1 MKKRKFNNGGN
12 ILGGLM
18 GLSGSLIGAYQ
29 NVNPLDQSTI
39 NQARQD
45 ASTAGNTAFGA
56 SSMSGLMD
64 QYNNQP
70 QLQQLSAQDI
80 YDPSSRERFSQLF
93 GAGYGAYQG
102 TQALTDNFDWDNI
115 KKEASQKANGGYIDS
130 IINLAGAG
138 LGMGLNAISNAVQK
152 RKAEEAAQRQNI
164 LNDFALN
171 RQNHNF
177 NIAVEDTKNNMFNNQ
192 ALQMMADGGSIY
204 IKSSKRG
211 TFTEAAKRRGLGVQE
226 FASRVLANKENY
238 SPAMVKKANFA
249 RNAAK
254 WHAFGGNLS
263 TQGSDWTNGLN
274 WINEGG
280 THEANPQDGV
290 PMGIA
295 PDGKPNLVEEGEVIF
310 NDDYVFSN
318 RLKVPKVVRDKYKLK
333 DDITFAEAIKKLSK
347 ESEER
352 PNDPISQD
360 GLDVFIND
368 LTASQEEVRMK
379 KQANE
384 LKQQIA
390 NMSPE
395 ELQGLQQ
402 LMQQQGSEQPI
413 FACGGYK
420 FDKGGDKD
428 LQKVQRYLPQL
439 SIEQVSA
446 LLTHLGIPYNA
457 LGTQA
462 DDRLMREVLAEKI
475 GTDGNKYETLLNAVR
490 DITEGVKYKE
500 GETAYTPIG
509 KGIDTQ
515 AEDFINTLSNYEGSM
530 IPGNLPGT
538 YRPDGSMDAAE
549 IEKSPE
555 YQKFKQRWKDMYTKG
570 TDAEK
575 ALALKYFEQLDAR
588 NVGDNKMVNE
598 DGTINWSTYD
608 KLNYDKLGGVY
619 HMYDRFKDPL
629 FERSVYRINGK
640 EVEYDPNNPNAFYSM
655 AQGADEVDDYGRIT
669 HVYNLTPRIFKDA
682 EVLEQEE
689 SGDKQSTLPTWM
701 RYAPVV
707 GSGIG
712 ALASMTQEPRDYSTN
727 VPFRQS
733 TFEPI
738 GDYLTY
744 QPVDTQRY
752 INAANQQAA
761 AQREAIFNASSGN
774 RAQALANMAAA
785 NYTNQQGIAALMN
798 QAEQINWP
806 RQIQASEF
814 NRGTNQF
821 NAQAFNQSSQANMA
835 LNNLRLNQAQQNA
848 NLRRAED
855 LARDEAISGNLS
867 DLFTNL
873 GNIGTENFNMNMVNE
888 NPALY
893 YGLTGRGGIN
903 YKRKDGGLLTKK
915 NRRK

>member
-1 MKKRKFNNGGN
+1 MKESKFDKGVN
-12 ILGGLM
+12 ILGGLT
-18 GLSGSLIGAYQ
+18 GLAGSLIGAYN
-29 NVNPLDQSTI
+29 NVNPLDQNTI

-45 ASTAGNTAFGA
+45 AYTVGNTAFGT
-56 SSMSGLMD
+56 SSMSELMD

-80 YDPSSRERFSQLF
+80 YDPSSKERFSQLF

-192 ALQMMADGGSIY
+192 AIQMMADGGSIY
-204 IKSSKRG
+204 IKPSKRG
-211 TFTEAAKRRGLGVQE
+211 TFTEAAKRRGLEVQE
-226 FASRVLANKENY
+226 FADRVLANKENY

-274 WINEGG
+274 WINNGG

-318 RLKVPKVVRDKYKLK
+318 RLKVPKMIRDKYKLK

-402 LMQQQGSEQPI
+402 LMQQQESQQPVFAYGGST
-413 FACGGYK
+413 GHK
-420 FDKGGDKD
+420 F
-428 LQKVQRYLPQL
+428 
-439 SIEQVSA
+439 
-446 LLTHLGIPYNA
+446 
-457 LGTQA
+457 
-462 DDRLMREVLAEKI
+462 
-475 GTDGNKYETLLNAVR
+475 
-490 DITEGVKYKE
+490 E
-500 GETAYTPIG
+500 GE
-509 KGIDTQ
+509 
-515 AEDFINTLSNYEGSM
+515 
-530 IPGNLPGT
+530 
-538 YRPDGSMDAAE
+538 
-549 IEKSPE
+549 
-555 YQKFKQRWKDMYTKG
+555 
-570 TDAEK
+570 
-575 ALALKYFEQLDAR
+575 
-588 NVGDNKMVNE
+588 GDE
-598 DGTINWSTYD
+598 
-608 KLNYDKLGGVY
+608 
-619 HMYDRFKDPL
+619 
-629 FERSVYRINGK
+629 
-640 EVEYDPNNPNAFYSM
+640 
-655 AQGADEVDDYGRIT
+655 
-669 HVYNLTPRIFKDA
+669 
-682 EVLEQEE
+682 
-689 SGDKQSTLPTWM
+689 
-701 RYAPVV
+701 
-707 GSGIG
+707 
-712 ALASMTQEPRDYSTN
+712 
-727 VPFRQS
+727 
-733 TFEPI
+733 
-738 GDYLTY
+738 
-744 QPVDTQRY
+744 
-752 INAANQQAA
+752 
-761 AQREAIFNASSGN
+761 
-774 RAQALANMAAA
+774 AQALKKAIEDDR
-785 NYTNQQGIAALMN
+785 TL
-798 QAEQINWP
+798 
-806 RQIQASEF
+806 AS
-814 NRGTNQF
+814 R
-821 NAQAFNQSSQANMA
+821 
-835 LNNLRLNQAQQNA
+835 
-848 NLRRAED
+848 
-855 LARDEAISGNLS
+855 
-867 DLFTNL
+867 
-873 GNIGTENFNMNMVNE
+873 
-888 NPALY
+888 Y
-893 YGLTGRGGIN
+893 YGQF
-903 YKRKDGGLLTKK
+903 
-915 NRRK
+915 

>member
-1 MKKRKFNNGGN
+1 MKKRKFNKGGN
-12 ILGGLM
+12 ILGGLT
-18 GLSGSLIGAYQ
+18 GLAGSLIGAYN
-29 NVNPLDQSTI
+29 NVNPLDQNTI
-39 NQARQD
+39 NQARQN
-45 ASTAGNTAFGA
+45 AYTVGNTAFGT

-80 YDPSSRERFSQLF
+80 YDPSSKERFSQLF

-102 TQALTDNFDWDNI
+102 TQALTDNFNWDNI

-204 IKSSKRG
+204 IKPNKRG

-238 SPAMVKKANFA
+238 SPAMIKKTNFS

-274 WINEGG
+274 WINNGG

-318 RLKVPKVVRDKYKLK
+318 RLKVPKMIRDKYKLK

-379 KQANE
+379 KQTDE

-402 LMQQQGSEQPI
+402 LMQQQGGEQPV
-413 FACGGYK
+413 FAFGGYK
-420 FDKGGDKD
+420 FEEGGDKES
-428 LQKVQRYLPQL
+428 QKVQRY
-439 SIEQVSA
+439 IEQLNNDQVKA
-446 LLTHLGIPYNA
+446 LLNA
-457 LGTQA
+457 LQVEYTEKGDQS
-462 DDRLMREVLAEKI
+462 DNRLMRELLANSLGK
-475 GTDGNKYETLLNAVR
+475 TDQYQNLTNAVR
-490 DITEGVKYKE
+490 NLIEGVKNKNE
-500 GETAYTPIG
+500 ETEYIQIG
-509 KGIDTQ
+509 KGINTQ
-515 AEDFINTLSNYEGSM
+515 AQDFINTLSNYEGSM

-538 YRPDGSMDAAE
+538 YRPDNSIDAAE
-549 IEKSPE
+549 IEKSPA
-555 YQKFKQRWKDMYTKG
+555 YQKFKQIWKDMYNNG
-570 TDAEK
+570 TDEEK
-575 ALALKYFEQLDAR
+575 KLALQYFNQLDAR

-598 DGTINWSTYD
+598 DGTINWDTYD

-629 FERSVYRINGK
+629 WERTVYRINGQ
-640 EVEYDPNNPNAFYSM
+640 EVEYDSNNPNAFYNI
-655 AQGADEVDDYGRIT
+655 AEGNDEIDDEGKVT
-669 HVYNLTPRIFKDA
+669 HVYNLTPYVFKNPETT
-682 EVLEQEE
+682 EVSELKEQE
-689 SGDKQSTLPTWM
+689 TLPTWL

-712 ALASMTQEPRDYSTN
+712 SLISMTQEPKDYSTN

-744 QPVDTQRY
+744 QPVDTQKY

-761 AQREAIFNASSGN
+761 AQRDAILNASSGN

-806 RQIQASEF
+806 RQVQASEF

-855 LARDEAISGNLS
+855 LARDEAISSNLS
-867 DLFTNL
+867 NLFTNL

-893 YGLTGRGGIN
+893 YGLTGRGDIN

>member
-1 MKKRKFNNGGN
+1 MKENKFDKVGN
-12 ILGGLM
+12 ILGGLT
-18 GLSGSLIGAYQ
+18 GLAGSLIGAYN
-29 NVNPLDQSTI
+29 NVNPLDQNTI

-45 ASTAGNTAFGA
+45 AYTVGNTAFGT

-80 YDPSSRERFSQLF
+80 YDPSSKERFSQLF

-102 TQALTDNFDWDNI
+102 TQALTDNFNWDNI

-177 NIAVEDTKNNMFNNQ
+177 NLAVEDTKNNMFNNQ
-192 ALQMMADGGSIY
+192 AIQMMADGGSIY
-204 IKSSKRG
+204 IKPSKRG

-274 WINEGG
+274 WINNGG

-295 PDGKPNLVEEGEVIF
+295 PDGNPNLVEEGEVIF

-318 RLKVPKVVRDKYKLK
+318 RLKVPKVIRDKYKLK

-402 LMQQQGSEQPI
+402 LMQQQESEQPM
-413 FACGGYK
+413 FAFGG
-420 FDKGGDKD
+420 
-428 LQKVQRYLPQL
+428 
-439 SIEQVSA
+439 
-446 LLTHLGIPYNA
+446 H
-457 LGTQA
+457 
-462 DDRLMREVLAEKI
+462 
-475 GTDGNKYETLLNAVR
+475 KYEDGSIKPYAYDR
-490 DITEGVKYKE
+490 DITKFSGW
-500 GETAYTPIG
+500 
-509 KGIDTQ
+509 
-515 AEDFINTLSNYEGSM
+515 
-530 IPGNLPGT
+530 
-538 YRPDGSMDAAE
+538 DAATNNYRQDYLDFVNS
-549 IEKSPE
+549 I
-555 YQKFKQRWKDMYTKG
+555 
-570 TDAEK
+570 TDENLQQYITNR
-575 ALALKYFEQLDAR
+575 LAA
-588 NVGDNKMVNE
+588 
-598 DGTINWSTYD
+598 
-608 KLNYDKLGGVY
+608 
-619 HMYDRFKDPL
+619 
-629 FERSVYRINGK
+629 
-640 EVEYDPNNPNAFYSM
+640 NPNAFDRFKKPGNKLDQITAEDVRRLATDKKYSDM
-655 AQGADEVDDYGRIT
+655 HDFVQEYQDYTRQNETI
-669 HVYNLTPRIFKDA
+669 P
-682 EVLEQEE
+682 
-689 SGDKQSTLPTWM
+689 
-701 RYAPVV
+701 YAKPVINSLDV
-707 GSGIG
+707 
-712 ALASMTQEPRDYSTN
+712 
-727 VPFRQS
+727 
-733 TFEPI
+733 
-738 GDYLTY
+738 
-744 QPVDTQRY
+744 QPVKPSVNLKKEDIKSNVSSTES
-752 INAANQQAA
+752 NNSESLPAV
-761 AQREAIFNASSGN
+761 IFLTECSS
-774 RAQALANMAAA
+774 
-785 NYTNQQGIAALMN
+785 
-798 QAEQINWP
+798 
-806 RQIQASEF
+806 
-814 NRGTNQF
+814 
-821 NAQAFNQSSQANMA
+821 
-835 LNNLRLNQAQQNA
+835 
-848 NLRRAED
+848 
-855 LARDEAISGNLS
+855 
-867 DLFTNL
+867 
-873 GNIGTENFNMNMVNE
+873 V
-888 NPALY
+888 
-893 YGLTGRGGIN
+893 
-903 YKRKDGGLLTKK
+903 K
-915 NRRK
+915 